1 MTRARRRLRSRLA
14 LAFGAFTLL
23 ATTLFGFYAI
33 VFMYATEDAFFDG
46 LLRQEAAVQQAH
58 RARTG
63 EWSTPQ
69 QPFLRVH
76 ADSASLPDRIGE
88 QLVREPRRREFAGAE
103 GRHYH
108 LQALS
113 VDGHDAWLVA
123 EVSGQLV
130 VRPMRDEVLV
140 WLAWSALA
148 LVGVALLLG
157 LWLAQRIAAPLA
169 QLAARVDGLDA
180 AALQP
185 DLVADIAGTADDE
198 VGTLA
203 HALQRLTRR
212 VHDHV
217 AREREFTRDASHEL
231 RTPLAVIRAAGER
244 LAHEPLSPD
253 GQRQLA
259 HLQQSVRQLQQTM
272 DLLLALARAEANTG
286 DAAPVRVA
294 PVVESV
300 VIEQA
305 ILLEDRPVEVDVDV
319 DAAVTTTM
327 PAPVLRILLSNLIGN
342 AFEHTPAGHVTIDA
356 AEGRLRVINRCD
368 DAGNVATVDWTEPY
382 ARRDGSAGSG
392 LGLTIVQRLAARH
405 GLALQMAIT
414 ADGADVSF
422 TLDPG

>member
-1 MTRARRRLRSRLA
+1 MKRVRRRLRRRLA

-46 LLRQEAAVQQAH
+46 LLEQEAAAQQAQ
-58 RARTG
+58 RARSG

-69 QPFLRVH
+69 QPFLRVY
-76 ADSASLPDRIGE
+76 ATGATLPDGIGE
-88 QLVREPRRREFAGAE
+88 RLAQEPRRREFAGRD

-108 LQALS
+108 LHRLS
-113 VDGHDAWLVA
+113 GEDDGAWLVA

-130 VRPMRDEVLV
+130 VRPMRDRVLV
-140 WLAWSALA
+140 WLAWSALV
-148 LVGVALLLG
+148 LVVVALLLG

-169 QLAARVDGLDA
+169 RLAARVDGLDA
-180 AALQP
+180 AAPQA

-203 HALQRLTRR
+203 LALQRLTGRL
-212 VHDHV
+212 HEHV

-253 GQRQLA
+253 GQQQLG

-272 DLLLALARAEANTG
+272 DMLLALARAEADRG

-305 ILLEDRPVEVDVDV
+305 ILLDERPVEVDVAV

-342 AFEHTPAGHVTIDA
+342 AFEHTRAGRVAIDA
-356 AEGRLRVINRCD
+356 ADGRLRIINRGED
-368 DAGNVATVDWTEPY
+368 SATAATVDWTEAY
-382 ARRDGSAGSG
+382 VRRDGSAGSG
-392 LGLTIVQRLAARH
+392 LGLTIVQRLAARYE
-405 GLALQMAIT
+405 LALQMTLGAE
-414 ADGADVSF
+414 GADVSF
-422 TLDPG
+422 ALDPR